1 MANNPVDEQELLE
14 ESALARFT
22 ELDGDRGTVL
32 DTARLCSALT
42 LPYLLPPDSHKEN
55 DSLDNPYQNIG
66 ARLVNN
72 LASKITFTLIP
83 PNNPFFRLY
92 PSAGTVATRGLDES
106 TEELDKA
113 NQIAVAIE
121 NEAQKRIAKESIG
134 VPAIEMMKSLIVT
147 GNTLGVKIKVE
158 TPLDKGLKTYRLDNY
173 VAERDYRGNL
183 LDVVTRETVSPNTL
197 DDDLIALLEESGK
210 LPDEVILYTRC
221 VLKKG
226 KWYEYQYLNDKA
238 VEDSM
243 ATYTDEDMP
252 YMALRWTAINGH
264 NYGVGLVEQHKSD
277 LITLEGAYQLLL
289 ESASVSARTLFGLRA
304 GALTDLHDLQEAD
317 NGSFIFGDLE
327 EDVSVLRVEKHNDI
341 AIVENII
348 QMLTKRLEQVF
359 LASSSAVRDSER
371 TKHTWFDIIILN
383 NLEGS
388 RVNQKEAI

>member
-1 MANNPVDEQELLE
+1 MATNPVDEQELLE